1 MSIFGDNFEMWKLH
15 TVWDYL
21 SFFAYI
27 LIGIFLLTLLSRYMT
42 RQRNQEAAV
51 KRTMQ
56 RLKRLAGPKARLF
69 QGRDLKASGG
79 GAEAGRFAG
88 G

>member
-51 KRTMQ
+51 KRVTGV
-56 RLKRLAGPKARLF
+56 LKGLVGEEWRLF
-69 QGRDLKASGG
+69 WALSLNR
-79 GAEAGRFAG
+79 AG

>member
-27 LIGIFLLTLLSRYMT
+27 LIGIFLDAAKPLYDPAEEPGGGRKADHAAL
-42 RQRNQEAAV
+42 EAAG
-51 KRTMQ
+51 RTESEAF
-56 RLKRLAGPKARLF
+56 R
-69 QGRDLKASGG
+69 GRDLKASGG